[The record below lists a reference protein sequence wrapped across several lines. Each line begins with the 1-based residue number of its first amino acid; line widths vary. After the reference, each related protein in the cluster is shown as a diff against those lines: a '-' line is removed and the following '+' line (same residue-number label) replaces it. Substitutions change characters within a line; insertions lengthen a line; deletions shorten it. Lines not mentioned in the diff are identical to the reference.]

1 MRTVKVLVAG
11 LAAVGVITLVRRG
24 VPELQRYIKMEKM

>member
-1 MRTVKVLVAG
+1 VRTVKVLVAG